1 MLGYELGLARL
12 NSGPGQLQTDRTHVR
27 LRPGIGERAP
37 RRVFAGSITADS
49 PSLMCGP
56 SFTPPPLSFSYKRE
70 TSAEASPF
78 TVSFPNAE
86 VRHHPPLTTN

>member
-27 LRPGIGERAP
+27 LRLGIGERAP

-56 SFTPPPLSFSYKRE
+56 SFTPPSL
-70 TSAEASPF
+70 
-78 TVSFPNAE
+78 
-86 VRHHPPLTTN
+86 LLL